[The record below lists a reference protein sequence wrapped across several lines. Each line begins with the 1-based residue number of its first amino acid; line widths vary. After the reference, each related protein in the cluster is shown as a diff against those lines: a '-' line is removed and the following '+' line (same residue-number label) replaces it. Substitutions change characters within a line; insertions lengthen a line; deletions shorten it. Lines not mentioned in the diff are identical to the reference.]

1 MDKKRKL
8 LLGLIITVIV
18 LLIGFIIYY
27 VGSFVIN
34 YINLTKDSKKIVT
47 EFNEIYES
55 DEKQVILFARP
66 TCAYCKKFVP
76 ISDEIK
82 KEENINYYYLN
93 ISSLTKKDL
102 NMIIDKT
109 GAKLNGVP
117 HLVIIEKKKILGELS
132 GYNKKE
138 TVIELFKK
146 TGVIKGDV

>member
-1 MDKKRKL
+1 MDKKRKV

-18 LLIGFIIYY
+18 LLIGFIVYY
-27 VGSFVIN
+27 VGSFVVN
-34 YINLTKDSKKIVT
+34 YVNLTKDSKKIIA

-76 ISDEIK
+76 ILDEIK
-82 KEENINYYYLN
+82 KEENIDYYYLN
-93 ISSLTKKDL
+93 VSSLTKKDL
-102 NMIIDKT
+102 NLIIDKLSV
-109 GAKLNGVP
+109 KLNGVP
-117 HLVIIEKKKILGELS
+117 HLILLENKKILGEIS